1 MDKNTLLGLLLMG
14 LVIFGFMWLNQPDQQ
29 KLQETEQAA
38 AIDEQQKEAAE
49 AERSLAADTLTAT
62 ERQGA
67 AALVLSAGTVDAETG
82 ATEYRTCS
90 PWCSWSACREPLA
103 CQRCQRSDRH
113 RRGRRHHPKLY

>member
-38 AIDEQQKEAAE
+38 AIDEQQKEAVE
-49 AERSLAADTLTAT
+49 AARSLAADTLTAT

-67 AALVLSAGTVDAETG
+67 AALVLS
-82 ATEYRTCS
+82 
-90 PWCSWSACREPLA
+90 
-103 CQRCQRSDRH
+103 
-113 RRGRRHHPKLY
+113 PKPAQPNTALPP